1 MTAKRKH
8 LAKAVICFTI
18 IRLCLLFLSC
28 SSSEVILL
36 SDTYWSSAEL
46 TRDVMDGV
54 KKRFD
59 EEKLSLKKITVID
72 PFDLEIVIEKI
83 SSLNPRVAI
92 LSPLLTQHSVPVA
105 QRFPTTR
112 IIGLATA
119 RDSSMDALR
128 NLSMLSSDRRN
139 AYAQAGGF
147 CRRFLEIDDNPRAM
161 VVALFYSG
169 GNVKVSERQAFL
181 DGFGTSTQNE
191 RLIVESY
198 PRLDSL
204 RDVNIMLSELSDRD
218 VSIFFISMSALN
230 KEIITTIAAQFTS
243 MVISEKFGGIVSF
256 SDRILATIEEPWAE
270 GVVALAAGTA
280 QTLTP
285 NAVLMPGPALDDPK
299 KDWISAPESR

>member
-1 MTAKRKH
+1 MNGTFDCIINLGCNIYHLKEHELLRALIAMKEKLKPGGLLLIDNKKWFELLSVSNGKKRCILIEKRPIVRIFNSKP
-8 LAKAVICFTI
+8 LNFPDGESYYFIDIARYEVDQWVIEV
-18 IRLCLLFLSC
+18 IRLPAKNIQNF
-28 SSSEVILL
+28 IK
-36 SDTYWSSAEL
+36 T
-46 TRDVMDGV
+46 
-54 KKRFD
+54 
-59 EEKLSLKKITVID
+59 EK
-72 PFDLEIVIEKI
+72 
-83 SSLNPRVAI
+83 A
-92 LSPLLTQHSVPVA
+92 A
-105 QRFPTTR
+105 
-112 IIGLATA
+112 
-119 RDSSMDALR
+119 
-128 NLSMLSSDRRN
+128 
-139 AYAQAGGF
+139 
-147 CRRFLEIDDNPRAM
+147 FLEIDDNPRAM